1 MTKGGIALRGVGAAA
16 STSRRL
22 RSVFLDKIDRIPS
35 FDIQYSIFCGSLFDP
50 AKSHMS
56 AAAGL
61 KSDQFNRERNFGL
74 S

>member
-1 MTKGGIALRGVGAAA
+1 VE
-16 STSRRL
+16 SL

-35 FDIQYSIFCGSLFDP
+35 FDIRHSIFCGTLIDH

-61 KSDQFNRERNFGL
+61 KSDQFNHQETVPFWCSFIQGYAIA
-74 S
+74 SSVPET